1 MFDER
6 EAALVD
12 SDHARKCFEDLGIID
27 RYQSPDKII
36 AALPTL
42 RASIT
47 TTSTLKDR
55 MDMLLSL
62 EYRAARNFYYS
73 PKYRW
78 LFTARQRAHDSAVDK
93 TAAAIC
99 NDNPNIIACFGN
111 GCSNL
116 SGIRGRGSR
125 LPVMVCVC
133 VISFP
138 VRANSP
144 FPSQEIREA
153 VERYSRE
160 FYLIDEF
167 NTSKV
172 CVLVCLCRRMWL
184 TVLPSQMDPFSLFG
198 MEWTAPKRSVNVF
211 NRGGARRRLSRHRRR
226 YRAFGDRRRDDVYK
240 HRYNFFLIADSS
252 SVTSSG
258 GTQVT
263 FTPRTLGTVKT
274 TPADRKGNNEQ
285 SACGLSTSESGTVQK
300 RSTGANINKD
310 TSVDSQS
317 RIHLLRL
324 GLNRD
329 SSACLSIFLRF
340 LARRNGYPVPLQFRR
355 ESTKGTLLL
364 MSPFSFSH

>member
-99 NDNPNIIACFGN
+99 NHNPNIIACFGN

-133 VISFP
+133 VVSFP

-172 CVLVCLCRRMWL
+172 CVLVCLCRRIYVAHCVTLSDGSLLSLWYGMDCPQALSECHQSWWCSPTL
-184 TVLPSQMDPFSLFG
+184 VSPPSALPCL
-198 MEWTAPKRSVNVF
+198 WRSET
-211 NRGGARRRLSRHRRR
+211 RR
-226 YRAFGDRRRDDVYK
+226 
-240 HRYNFFLIADSS
+240 
-252 SVTSSG
+252 
-258 GTQVT
+258 
-263 FTPRTLGTVKT
+263 
-274 TPADRKGNNEQ
+274 
-285 SACGLSTSESGTVQK
+285 CVQ
-300 RSTGANINKD
+300 T
-310 TSVDSQS
+310 
-317 RIHLLRL
+317 
-324 GLNRD
+324 
-329 SSACLSIFLRF
+329 
-340 LARRNGYPVPLQFRR
+340 PLQLFPDSRL
-355 ESTKGTLLL
+355 ELC
-364 MSPFSFSH
+364 HQ